1 MNDWMANDYLHPSSK
16 KESNFKNESEKKLSR
31 FVFFM
36 KGLCGSLK
44 KGANVFSWTMMISV
58 EGTNTIIMMCL
69 LSHQIIPAS
78 LFQHASKIIALI
90 LGNVFKIL

>member
-1 MNDWMANDYLHPSSK
+1 
-16 KESNFKNESEKKLSR
+16 
-31 FVFFM
+31 M